1 MKIQVDSVP
10 GAAGAQEPHGFRL
23 GAQRV
28 GVLEI
33 LDRWLAPTHAYFKVR
48 TDDGALYILRH
59 DLPEDH
65 WEITLFRADGS
76 AP

>member
-1 MKIQVDSVP
+1 MRIEVDCAP
-10 GAAGAQEPHGFRL
+10 GATGVQEPRSFRL

-28 GVLEI
+28 GVLEV
-33 LDRWLAPTHAYFKVR
+33 LDRWLATTHAYFKVR

-59 DLPEDH
+59 DLPQDR

-76 AP
+76 AS